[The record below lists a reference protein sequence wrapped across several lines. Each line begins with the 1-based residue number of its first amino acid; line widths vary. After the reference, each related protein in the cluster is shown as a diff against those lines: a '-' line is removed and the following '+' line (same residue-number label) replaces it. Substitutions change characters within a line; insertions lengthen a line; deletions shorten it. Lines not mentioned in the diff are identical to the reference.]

1 MGTIPTLLKPENKE
15 QLTKILLRHVLPLNI
30 VASKLP
36 RGLTVVK
43 TVGGEELEI
52 TKTGRGVSIRTS
64 DGISNVIAADIFA
77 SNGVVHVLD
86 TVITANTN
94 SDDVQQRQE
103 NTGLKSIASTAAAT
117 PSLPTLLVAV
127 KAAGLA
133 ETLSG
138 AGTYTVFAPNNA
150 AFGKLPEG
158 TIPSL
163 LKPENKDKLTKILL
177 RHVLP
182 VQIKASEIPQGTTK
196 VKTVGGEEIEITNTG
211 RGVSIRTSDGS
222 ANVIAADVLASNGVV
237 HVLDTVITAN
247 PNSGDVQQRQETSG
261 LKSIAS
267 TAAATP
273 SLSTLLAAV
282 KAAGLAETLSGAGTF
297 TVFAPNNAAFE
308 KLPPGTV
315 SSLLKPE
322 NKDKLTKILLRHVLP
337 VQIKASEIPQG
348 TTKVKTVGGEE
359 IEITNTGRGVSIRTS
374 DGSANVIA
382 ADVLASNGVVHV

>member
-1 MGTIPTLLKPENKE
+1 M
-15 QLTKILLRHVLPLNI
+15 
-30 VASKLP
+30 
-36 RGLTVVK
+36 
-43 TVGGEELEI
+43 
-52 TKTGRGVSIRTS
+52 
-64 DGISNVIAADIFA
+64 F
-77 SNGVVHVLD
+77 
-86 TVITANTN
+86 
-94 SDDVQQRQE
+94 
-103 NTGLKSIASTAAAT
+103 
-117 PSLPTLLVAV
+117 
-127 KAAGLA
+127 
-133 ETLSG
+133 
-138 AGTYTVFAPNNA
+138 TVFAPNNA

-163 LKPENKDKLTKILL
+163 LKPENKEQLTKILL

-222 ANVIAADVLASNGVV
+222 SNVIAADVLASNGVV
-237 HVLDTVITAN
+237 HLLDTVITAN
-247 PNSGDVQQRQETSG
+247 PNSGDVQQRQENTA

-315 SSLLKPE
+315 SSLLRPE
-322 NKDKLTKILLRHVLP
+322 NKEQLTKILLRHVLGTKITAS
-337 VQIKASEIPQG
+337 QIPEG
-348 TTKVKTVGGEE
+348 TTNVQTVGGEE
-359 IEITNTGRGVSIRTS
+359 ISVINNSDGVSIKS
-374 DGSANVIA
+374 SAGMAKVIA
-382 ADVLASNGVVHV
+382 TDILASNGVVHLVDTVF